1 MAEPQTRVELPVDL
15 LPRTVHVHPRLTP
28 LGAWERNLSA
38 VTTALREAGLAYFV
52 VRGMDDCTPVVAVHE
67 DERSPVLA
75 CLTELGRRSAAYVTA
90 VLPKPGA
97 RELLGDAGAP
107 DAWRR
112 PALAQVL
119 RMVWFRTEPSH
130 AVVYDQEYGCDIEFW
145 QLGPDGLRTGP
156 RPNRTSRVV
165 PADGDCVTAPAEQF
179 TRLAGGRLGG
189 NGPGGDRQTLPPVR
203 TRPEMT
209 VTLSDDVGFPID
221 VVYTWVDGTDP
232 QWQRR
237 RSQVGGESYHAES
250 ASDARFLSRDELR
263 FSLRSL
269 HAYAPWVRDIYLV
282 TDEQVPSW
290 LDTTRP
296 GLRVVSHKEIFGD
309 PGVLPVF
316 NSHAIESQL
325 HHIDG
330 LAEHFLYFNDDM
342 FLGRPVTPQMFFHAN
357 GLSRFFPSRGRVPL
371 GPVTPA
377 DTPVDAACKNN
388 RRLLERTFGVTVT
401 QVLQHV
407 PYALRRS
414 VMSEVEAAYP
424 DEYAATMASRFRSR
438 QDLSTVSGLCHY
450 YAFHT
455 GRAVPGSVQYGYL
468 QLAVPDLAARLA
480 RALARRDWDAFC
492 LNDAYSTAEELAYQH
507 AVLMPFLESY
517 FPVPGPYERS

>member
-1 MAEPQTRVELPVDL
+1 MPAMVELPVDL
-15 LPRTVHVHPRLTP
+15 IPRTVHVHEGLTA
-28 LGAWERNLSA
+28 LGAWERNLTE
-38 VTTALREAGLAYFV
+38 VTTALDDAGIACFV
-52 VRGMDDCTPVVAVHE
+52 VRGLEDCASVVAVE
-67 DERSPVLA
+67 EQDRARVIA
-75 CLTELGRRSAAYVTA
+75 CLTGLGRQSAAYVTA

-97 RELLGDAGAP
+97 RELLGEAGQASS
-107 DAWRR
+107 WRR
-112 PALAQVL
+112 PGQARVL
-119 RMVWFRTEPSH
+119 RMVWFRTEPGH
-130 AVVYDQEYGCDIEFW
+130 AVVYDHEYGCDIEFW
-145 QLGPDGLRTGP
+145 TRGTEDRLTGP
-156 RPNRTSRVV
+156 RPNRASRVV
-165 PADGDCVTAPAEQF
+165 PAGGECVRAPAEQF
-179 TRLAGGRLGG
+179 TRLGGLRRVLA
-189 NGPGGDRQTLPPVR
+189 PVR

-209 VTLSDDVGFPID
+209 GPLSDDVGFPID
-221 VVYTWVDGTDP
+221 VVYTWVDGTDA

-237 RSQVGGESYHAES
+237 RAQVNGETYHAES
-250 ASDARFLSRDELR
+250 ASEARFLSRDELR

-269 HAYAPWVRDIYLV
+269 HAYAPWVRDVYLV
-282 TDEQVPSW
+282 TDEQVPAW
-290 LDTTRP
+290 LDTARP

-309 PGVLPVF
+309 PAVLPVF

-342 FLGRPVTPQMFFHAN
+342 FLGRPVAPQTFFLGN
-357 GLSRFFPSRGRVPL
+357 GLPRFFPSQGRVPL
-371 GPVTPA
+371 GPVTPD

-388 RRLLERTFGVTVT
+388 RRLLEQRFGVTVT

-414 VMSEVEAAYP
+414 VMHEIEAAFP
-424 DEYAATMASRFRSR
+424 AEYAATMASRFRSR

-450 YAFHT
+450 YAFHS
-455 GRAVPGSVQYGYL
+455 GRAVPGSVRYGYL

-480 RALARRDWDAFC
+480 RVLARRDWDAFC

-517 FPVPGPYERS
+517 FPVPSPFERS